1 MCRYI
6 KLIDSLLN
14 EVITE
19 LGVDEDEFALAMKRA
34 QNSLSHSM
42 KQLLFEE
49 LDASNSFPSFKVMM
63 LRRNQMVQLNA
74 MQLIG
79 ALRGVQYNVFLPQ
92 QCDSIDQLFEQ
103 QFIDALKL
111 SENDQVKGR
120 DDNQT
125 NDHSTDQQNSD
136 EKHSHEIQ
144 FKKVQ
149 FKDEK
154 KQEIKKQQET
164 AKQRE
169 TTKKQETTKQQE
181 TNDQIN
187 DQLTDDHINVHS
199 TDQSTGQQH
208 DDHNKV
214 VNQFDAESIEL
225 RRQHLIVQR
234 NKLKQNSKH
243 KKVDQKS
250 DENKAD
256 PSVANSNLNLRLK
269 LAQQLKEQV
278 IESHQSAAHQ

>member
-1 MCRYI
+1 MCVCRYV

-19 LGVDEDEFALAMKRA
+19 LGVYEDEFALAMKRA

-111 SENDQVKGR
+111 SENYQVKGH

-125 NDHSTDQQNSD
+125 NDRPTDQQNSD
-136 EKHSHEIQ
+136 EKHSNEIQ

-154 KQEIKKQQET
+154 QQ
-164 AKQRE
+164 E
-169 TTKKQETTKQQE
+169 TTKKETIKKETTKQQE

-187 DQLTDDHINVHS
+187 VHS
-199 TDQSTGQQH
+199 TDQSTDEQH

-214 VNQFDAESIEL
+214 VNQFDVESIEL
-225 RRQHLIVQR
+225 RRQHLIAQR
-234 NKLKQNSKH
+234 NKLKQNSKQNSKH
-243 KKVDQKS
+243 KKIDQKS

-256 PSVANSNLNLRLK
+256 SSLANSNLNLRLK

>member
-6 KLIDSLLN
+6 KLIDFLLN

-19 LGVDEDEFALAMKRA
+19 LGVDEDEFALAMKSA

-49 LDASNSFPSFKVMM
+49 LNASNSFSSFKVMM

-79 ALRGVQYNVFLPQ
+79 ALKGVQYNVFLPQ

-111 SENDQVKGR
+111 SENDEVKGH

-125 NDHSTDQQNSD
+125 NYHSIDQPNSG
-136 EKHSHEIQ
+136 EKHSNETQ
-144 FKKVQ
+144 LKKVQ
-149 FKDEK
+149 FKDE
-154 KQEIKKQQET
+154 Q
-164 AKQRE
+164 
-169 TTKKQETTKQQE
+169 KQETIKKQE

-187 DQLTDDHINVHS
+187 DQSTDDHINVHS
-199 TDQSTGQQH
+199 TDQTTDEQH
-208 DDHNKV
+208 DEHNKV
-214 VNQFDAESIEL
+214 ANQFDVESIEL
-225 RRQHLIVQR
+225 RRQHLIAQR
-234 NKLKQNSKH
+234 NKLKKNSKH

-256 PSVANSNLNLRLK
+256 SSLVNSNLNLRLK